1 MISFYSTK
9 TITKNMLKIK
19 NILPFIIQIILII
32 PISELAAQPLT
43 LDSCKAFALRNNVTV
58 QNALLDVR
66 AAEQVKKQALTKYF
80 PTVNATAL
88 GYHAINPLLELGIDD
103 IDNAQA
109 RNHLYDL
116 YAEYGSAMG
125 LPNSLDFCKRGLSV
139 GATVMQPVFAGGRI
153 VNGNKLA
160 SVGVDAA
167 KLQSELSQ
175 ESVLLNVE
183 ENYWL
188 IVSLYEKRKTVLQ
201 ALALLDTLHRDV
213 VAAQEV
219 GLVTANDPLKVT
231 LKENEMRSNLLKV
244 ENGIVLATMA
254 LCQQTGI
261 PYSPDLTL
269 SDTVVVVK
277 ADPTTDIST
286 AVAQRKESALLDIS
300 VRAEQLKKK
309 MLVGE
314 ALPQVAVGA
323 GAAYGSMVFDRY
335 SANGLAFATV
345 QVPLTNW
352 WETSHKVK
360 EQNIRIQQAENTRA
374 DLTGKMALEVQ
385 QAANNVREAY
395 AQITLAE
402 SSVRDATANLATA
415 RVNFE
420 AGLIPV
426 SELLEAQ
433 TLHSQARNQL
443 TDARIDYRNK
453 CAKLNVL
460 KGTNGQ

>member
-1 MISFYSTK
+1 M
-9 TITKNMLKIK
+9 KIN
-19 NILPFIIQIILII
+19 NILQFIILII
-32 PISELAAQPLT
+32 LIISINELASQPLT
-43 LDSCKAFALRNNVTV
+43 LDSCKAHALRNNVTI
-58 QNALLDVR
+58 QNAQLDVQ
-66 AAEQVKKQALTKYF
+66 AAEQVKKQAFTKYF
-80 PTVNATAL
+80 PSVNATAL

-103 IDNAQA
+103 IGNAQA
-109 RNHLYDL
+109 RNYLYDL

-125 LPNSLDFCKRGLSV
+125 LPNSLDFCKQGLSV
-139 GATVMQPVFAGGRI
+139 GATLMQPVFAGGRI

-160 SVGVDAA
+160 TVGVEAA

-175 ESVLLNVE
+175 EQVLLTVE

-188 IVSLYEKRKTVLQ
+188 IISLYEKRQTILQ
-201 ALALLDTLHRDV
+201 ALALLDTLHRDIIT
-213 VAAQEV
+213 AQEA

-254 LCQQTGI
+254 LCQLTGL

-269 SDTVVVVK
+269 SDTVVIVETD
-277 ADPTTDIST
+277 ATTDVSA
-286 AVAQRKESALLDIS
+286 AVAQRKESALLDMS

-309 MLVGE
+309 MIVGE

-323 GAAYGSMVFDRY
+323 GASYGSMVLDRY

-352 WETSHKVK
+352 WETSHKIK

-385 QAANNVREAY
+385 QAVNNVQEAY
-395 AQITLAE
+395 AQIALAE
-402 SSVRDATANLATA
+402 STVRDASANLATA

-426 SELLEAQ
+426 SEFLEAQ
-433 TLHSQARNQL
+433 TLHSQALNQL

-453 CAKLNVL
+453 CAKLEAVRR
-460 KGTNGQ
+460 

>member
-1 MISFYSTK
+1 
-9 TITKNMLKIK
+9 MLKIN
-19 NILPFIIQIILII
+19 NILQFIILII
-32 PISELAAQPLT
+32 LIISINELASQPLT
-43 LDSCKAFALRNNVTV
+43 LDSCKAHALRNNVTI
-58 QNALLDVR
+58 QNAQLDVQ

-80 PTVNATAL
+80 PSVSTTAL

-103 IDNAQA
+103 IGNAQA
-109 RNHLYDL
+109 RNYLYDL

-125 LPNSLDFCKRGLSV
+125 LPNSLDFCKQGLSV
-139 GATVMQPVFAGGRI
+139 GATLMQPVFAGGRI

-160 SVGVDAA
+160 TVGVEAA
-167 KLQSELSQ
+167 KLQSELSEEQ
-175 ESVLLNVE
+175 VLLTVE

-188 IVSLYEKRKTVLQ
+188 IVSLYEKRQTILQ
-201 ALALLDTLHRDV
+201 ALALLDTLHRDIIT
-213 VAAQEV
+213 AQEA

-254 LCQQTGI
+254 LCQLTGI

-269 SDTVVVVK
+269 SDTVVIVETD
-277 ADPTTDIST
+277 ATTDVSA
-286 AVAQRKESALLDIS
+286 AVAQRKESALLDMS
-300 VRAEQLKKK
+300 VRAERLKKK
-309 MLVGE
+309 MIVGE

-323 GAAYGSMVFDRY
+323 GASYGSMVLDRY

-352 WETSHKVK
+352 WETSHKIK

-385 QAANNVREAY
+385 QAVNNVREAY

-402 SSVRDATANLATA
+402 STVRDASTSLATA

-426 SELLEAQ
+426 SEFLEAQ
-433 TLHSQARNQL
+433 TLHSQALNQL

-453 CAKLNVL
+453 CAKLEAVRR
-460 KGTNGQ
+460 

>member
-1 MISFYSTK
+1 
-9 TITKNMLKIK
+9 MLKIN
-19 NILPFIIQIILII
+19 NILQFIILII
-32 PISELAAQPLT
+32 LIISINELASQPLT
-43 LDSCKAFALRNNVTV
+43 LDSCKAHALRNNVTI
-58 QNALLDVR
+58 QNAQLDVQ
-66 AAEQVKKQALTKYF
+66 AAEQVKKQAFTKYF
-80 PTVNATAL
+80 PSVNATAL

-103 IDNAQA
+103 IGNAQA
-109 RNHLYDL
+109 RNYLYDL

-125 LPNSLDFCKRGLSV
+125 LPNSLDFCKQGLSV
-139 GATVMQPVFAGGRI
+139 GATLMQPVFAGGRI

-160 SVGVDAA
+160 TVGVEAA

-175 ESVLLNVE
+175 EQVLLTVE

-188 IVSLYEKRKTVLQ
+188 IISLYEKRQTILQ
-201 ALALLDTLHRDV
+201 ALALLDTLHRDIIT
-213 VAAQEV
+213 AQEA

-254 LCQQTGI
+254 LCQLTGL

-269 SDTVVVVK
+269 SDTVVIVETD
-277 ADPTTDIST
+277 ATTDVSA
-286 AVAQRKESALLDIS
+286 AVAQRKESALLDMS

-309 MLVGE
+309 MIVGE

-323 GAAYGSMVFDRY
+323 GASYGSMVLDRY

-352 WETSHKVK
+352 WETSHKIK

-385 QAANNVREAY
+385 QAVNNVQEAY
-395 AQITLAE
+395 AQIALAE
-402 SSVRDATANLATA
+402 STVRDASANLATA

-426 SELLEAQ
+426 SEFLEAQ
-433 TLHSQARNQL
+433 TLHSQALNQL

-453 CAKLNVL
+453 CAKLEAVRR
-460 KGTNGQ
+460 

>member
-1 MISFYSTK
+1 
-9 TITKNMLKIK
+9 MLKIK
-19 NILPFIIQIILII
+19 NILPFIQIILII

-103 IDNAQA
+103 IDNAQV
-109 RNHLYDL
+109 RNYLYDL

-160 SVGVDAA
+160 QVGVEAA
-167 KLQSELSQ
+167 KLQSELSMEQ
-175 ESVLLNVE
+175 MLLNVE

-188 IVSLYEKRKTVLQ
+188 IVSLYEKRQTILQ

-213 VAAQEV
+213 VAAQEA

-269 SDTVVVVK
+269 CDSVVVVMTN
-277 ADPTTDIST
+277 PTTDVST
-286 AVAQRKESALLDIS
+286 AVAQRKESALLDMS

-309 MLVGE
+309 MMVGE

-360 EQNIRIQQAENTRA
+360 EQNIRIQQAENNRA

-385 QAANNVREAY
+385 QAANNVHEAY

-402 SSVRDATANLATA
+402 SSVRDATANLVTA

>member
-1 MISFYSTK
+1 MISYYSTK
-9 TITKNMLKIK
+9 TTIWSMLKIN
-19 NILPFIIQIILII
+19 NILQFIILII
-32 PISELAAQPLT
+32 LIISINELASQPLT
-43 LDSCKAFALRNNVTV
+43 LDSCKAHALRNNVTI
-58 QNALLDVR
+58 QNAQLDVQ

-80 PTVNATAL
+80 PSVSATAL

-109 RNHLYDL
+109 RNYLYDL

-125 LPNSLDFCKRGLSV
+125 LPNSLDFCKQGLSV
-139 GATVMQPVFAGGRI
+139 GATLMQPVFAGGRI

-160 SVGVDAA
+160 TVGVEAA
-167 KLQSELSQ
+167 KLQSELSEEQ
-175 ESVLLNVE
+175 VLLTVE

-188 IVSLYEKRKTVLQ
+188 IVSLYEKRQTILQ
-201 ALALLDTLHRDV
+201 ALALLDTLHRDIIT
-213 VAAQEV
+213 AQEA

-254 LCQQTGI
+254 LCQLTGL

-269 SDTVVVVK
+269 SDTVVIVETD
-277 ADPTTDIST
+277 ATTDVSA
-286 AVAQRKESALLDIS
+286 AVAQRKESALLDMS
-300 VRAEQLKKK
+300 VRAERLKKK
-309 MLVGE
+309 MIVGE

-323 GAAYGSMVFDRY
+323 GASYGSMVLDRY

-352 WETSHKVK
+352 WETSHKIK

-385 QAANNVREAY
+385 QAVNNVREAY

-402 SSVRDATANLATA
+402 STVRDASTSLATA

-426 SELLEAQ
+426 SEFLEAQ
-433 TLHSQARNQL
+433 TLHSQALNQL

-453 CAKLNVL
+453 CAKLEAVRR
-460 KGTNGQ
+460 

>member
-1 MISFYSTK
+1 
-9 TITKNMLKIK
+9 MLKIK

-43 LDSCKAFALRNNVTV
+43 LDSCKAFALRHNVTV
-58 QNALLDVR
+58 QNALLDVQ
-66 AAEQVKKQALTKYF
+66 AAEQVKKQAFTKYF
-80 PTVNATAL
+80 PSVSATAL

-109 RNHLYDL
+109 RNYLYDL

-125 LPNSLDFCKRGLSV
+125 LPNSLDFCEHGLSV
-139 GATVMQPVFAGGRI
+139 GATLMQPVFAGGRI

-160 SVGVDAA
+160 ALGVDAA
-167 KLQSELSQ
+167 KLQSELSREQ
-175 ESVLLNVE
+175 MLLSVE

-188 IVSLYEKRKTVLQ
+188 VVSLYEKRRTVLQ

-213 VAAQEV
+213 VTAQEA
-219 GLVTANDPLKVT
+219 GLVTANEPLKVA

-244 ENGIVLATMA
+244 ENGIALATMA
-254 LCQQTGI
+254 LCQLTGI

-269 SDTVVVVK
+269 SDTVVIVET
-277 ADPTTDIST
+277 DLTTDIST
-286 AVAQRKESALLDIS
+286 AVAQRKESALLDMS

-314 ALPQVAVGA
+314 SLPQVAVGA
-323 GAAYGSMVFDRY
+323 GATYGSMVLDRY

-352 WETSHKVK
+352 WETSHKIK

-385 QAANNVREAY
+385 QAVNNVQEAY
-395 AQITLAE
+395 AQIALAE
-402 SSVRDATANLATA
+402 STVRDASANLATA

-433 TLHSQARNQL
+433 TLHRQALDQL

-453 CAKLNVL
+453 CAKLEIL
-460 KGTNGQ
+460 RGEHQ